1 MYGAVFARYSGMV
14 MHAIDSTHYNR
25 FSKQPSALTKV
36 LELALHA
43 RYSTHTLSLL
53 AATALLS
60 SCTLVRAEQ
69 AKINCAL
76 PHTDN
81 RMQECTIVKRASEFN
96 GCLRSAD
103 ITEHTCVLMDT
114 DVSFCDAE
122 QTLNMS
128 AIFDA
133 SNKSLNCAGGTIDHG
148 WSELS
153 NGSVKPTRRDKQMP
167 FVRLFDDRS
176 LSNLSIK
183 NCTMRGTF
191 HAGIQMTRFFGGELG
206 GDGKLDSTEALPV
219 GHNNILLEDIQ
230 IEGGAIGIYL
240 GNFSEA
246 ITMNRIHVD
255 GTRRIAVYS
264 EAGSHNIKLTN
275 SIISNNKSR
284 EAVAIDS
291 TYNSEISNTRF
302 LNNLEGGINVYQNCG
317 ELKGQ
322 VCPVIRPT
330 PPNGNKIT
338 GNTFINNGI
347 TGIQIASR
355 QGRNHAFGWCASLN
369 GLPGKF
375 TDTSTDNVVANNT
388 IHCDQG
394 TALVLMDGPNIVRN
408 NNIIAT
414 QNCVPI
420 EISTGGFSNSRRH
433 LLDGLVV
440 ENNDIESVRP
450 PRLRNVSD
458 KVTYTNNQE
467 Q

>member
-1 MYGAVFARYSGMV
+1 MATYALKTFIRQRSLKPADVPTKP
-14 MHAIDSTHYNR
+14 STAHLSIQCSTR
-25 FSKQPSALTKV
+25 ALSFLIATTV
-36 LELALHA
+36 LC
-43 RYSTHTLSLL
+43 
-53 AATALLS
+53 

-69 AKINCAL
+69 KKINCAL

-81 RMQECTIVKRASEFN
+81 RMRECTIVKRASEFN

-103 ITEHTCVLMDT
+103 ITQHTCVLMDT
-114 DVSFCDAE
+114 DVSFCNAE

-128 AIFDA
+128 AIFDS

-148 WSELS
+148 WSKLS
-153 NGSVKPTRRDKQMP
+153 SDTVKPTRRDKQMP

-176 LSNLSIK
+176 ISNLSIK

-191 HAGIQMTRFFGGELG
+191 HAGIQMTRFFGGQLG
-206 GDGKLDSTEALPV
+206 GDGKLDDTEALPV
-219 GHNNILLEDIQ
+219 GHNNILMEDIK

-264 EAGSHNIKLTN
+264 EAGSHQIKITN

-302 LNNLEGGINVYQNCG
+302 LNNREGGINVYQNCG

-338 GNTFINNGI
+338 GNTFINNGV

-355 QGRNHAFGWCASLN
+355 QGRNHAFGWCATLN

-375 TDTSTDNVVANNT
+375 TDTATDNVVTNNT
-388 IHCDQG
+388 IHCDEG
-394 TALVLMDGPNIVRN
+394 TALVLMDGPNTVRN
-408 NNIIAT
+408 NEIVAT
-414 QNCVPI
+414 QNCVPL
-420 EISTGGFSNSRRH
+420 EISTGGFSRSKRS
-433 LLDGLVV
+433 LLDGLIV
-440 ENNDIESVRP
+440 EDNDIQSVRP
-450 PRLRNVSD
+450 PRLRNVSE
-458 KVTYTNNQE
+458 KVIYTNNQE
-467 Q
+467 K